1 MERTYTFEDL
11 LAALRRRRALA
22 LLVFVGVL
30 AGGVALA
37 TLLPDEYTATSTIQL
52 EPRRLTADFLPAQ
65 GIIPLE
71 DRMRTL
77 KHGILARPVLEQVVR
92 ETNFA
97 PDARTIDEAIEKLR
111 RSAEVRLEGEVPG
124 GPPAL
129 LFVVAVRGPDRER
142 VRAAADRLPR
152 VYEEMT
158 RKLLASQATALR
170 ATLDSEV
177 ERMARTLAEGERQI
191 LEFKKAHAGE
201 LPEESDANARA
212 SGRSQALLEMR
223 IGALLEAQRRRA
235 ALLGAVPEGATGA
248 GMAEGA
254 LDAAQRRVQAAEAA
268 YGADHPDVLRAR
280 RELEE
285 AISRRDQELDV
296 FRQQRI
302 DEGLKRVDSEVRD
315 HQLAIA
321 ELRGEIDRYA
331 RRADA
336 APRVGAELMALTRDY
351 DTLRAKYVSTVSR
364 RADAE
369 AAERLL
375 AADGPSLFRVV
386 EAAAVPTRPSAPDRS
401 GVALLAAIAA
411 IAAGLGAVAIR
422 EWLDGS
428 LRGPEDA
435 SGHGVPVLAAIPRI
449 GRGSASTR

>member
-1 MERTYTFEDL
+1 MGGDMERTYTFDDL
-11 LAALRRRRALA
+11 MAALRRRRALA
-22 LLVFVGVL
+22 LVVFAGVL
-30 AGGVALA
+30 AAGLALA
-37 TLLPDEYTATSTIQL
+37 ALLPAEYTATSTIQL
-52 EPRRLTADFLPAQ
+52 EPRRLTSEFLPAQ

-92 ETNFA
+92 DTDFA
-97 PDARTIDEAIEKLR
+97 PNARSIDEAIEKLR
-111 RSAEVRLEGEVPG
+111 RSTEVRLEGEVPG

-129 LFVVAVRGPDRER
+129 LFVVAVRGKDPEK
-142 VRAAADRLPR
+142 VRAAADRLPK

-158 RKLLASQATALR
+158 RKLLAAQAESLR
-170 ATLDSEV
+170 KTLDGEV
-177 ERMARTLAEGERQI
+177 AAMSKRLGEGERAI

-201 LPEESDANARA
+201 LPEESESNARA
-212 SGRSQALLEMR
+212 TGRAQALLELR
-223 IGALLEAQRRRA
+223 IGALIEAQRRRA
-235 ALLGAVPEGATGA
+235 ALLGAVPEGMTGA

-254 LDAAQRRVQAAEAA
+254 VDAAQRRVQAAEAA
-268 YGADHPDVLRAR
+268 YGTDHPDVKRAR

-302 DEGLKRVDSEVRD
+302 DEGLKRVDAEIRD
-315 HQLAIA
+315 HQAALSG
-321 ELRGEIDRYA
+321 LRKEIERYA
-331 RRADA
+331 LRADA

-351 DTLRAKYVSTVSR
+351 ETLRSKYVSTVSR

-375 AADGPSLFRVV
+375 EADGPGLFRVV
-386 EAAAVPTRPSAPDRS
+386 EAAAVPARPSAPDR
-401 GVALLAAIAA
+401 GRLALLAAIAA
-411 IAAGLGAVAIR
+411 IAAALGSVALR

-449 GRGSASTR
+449 GRGA

>member
-1 MERTYTFEDL
+1 MERTYTFDDL
-11 LAALRRRRALA
+11 MAALRRRRALA
-22 LLVFVGVL
+22 LVVFAGVL
-30 AGGVALA
+30 AAGLALA
-37 TLLPDEYTATSTIQL
+37 ALLPAEYTATSTIQL
-52 EPRRLTADFLPAQ
+52 EPRRVTAEFLPAQ

-92 ETNFA
+92 DVDFD
-97 PDARTIDEAIEKLR
+97 PGARSVDDAIEKLR
-111 RSAEVRLEGEVPG
+111 RSTEVRLEGEVPG

-129 LFVVAVRGPDRER
+129 LFVVAVRGKDPEK
-142 VRAAADRLPR
+142 VRAAADRLPK
-152 VYEEMT
+152 VYEERT
-158 RKLLASQATALR
+158 RRLLAAQAESLR
-170 ATLDSEV
+170 KTLDAEV
-177 ERMARTLAEGERQI
+177 AGMSKRLAEGERAI

-201 LPEESDANARA
+201 LPEESESNARA
-212 SGRSQALLEMR
+212 TGRAQALLEMR

-235 ALLGAVPEGATGA
+235 ALLGAVPEGMTGA

-254 LDAAQRRVQAAEAA
+254 VDAAQRRVQAAEAA
-268 YGADHPDVLRAR
+268 YGTDHPDVKRAR

-285 AISRRDQELDV
+285 AIARRDQELDL

-302 DEGLKRVDSEVRD
+302 DEGLKRVDAEIRD
-315 HQLAIA
+315 HERALAG
-321 ELRGEIDRYA
+321 LRKEIERYA
-331 RRADA
+331 LRADA

-351 DTLRAKYVSTVSR
+351 ETLRSKYVSTVSR
-364 RADAE
+364 QADAA

-375 AADGPSLFRVV
+375 EADGPSLFRVV
-386 EAAAVPTRPSAPDRS
+386 EAAAVPARPSAPDR
-401 GVALLAAIAA
+401 GRLALLAAIAA
-411 IAAGLGAVAIR
+411 VAAALGAAALR

-449 GRGSASTR
+449 GRGSAS

>member
-11 LAALRRRRALA
+11 MAALRRRRALA
-22 LLVFVGVL
+22 LVVFAGVL
-30 AGGVALA
+30 VAGLALA
-37 TLLPDEYTATSTIQL
+37 AVLPAEYTATSTIQL
-52 EPRRLTADFLPAQ
+52 EPRRLTAEFFPAQ

-92 ETNFA
+92 ETGFA
-97 PDARTIDEAIEKLR
+97 PKARDLDEAVEKLR

-129 LFVVAVRGPDRER
+129 LFVVAVRGRDPER
-142 VRAAADRLPR
+142 VRAAADRLPK

-158 RKLLASQATALR
+158 RKLLAAQAESLR
-170 ATLDSEV
+170 KTLDSEV
-177 ERMARTLAEGERQI
+177 AGMSKRLAEGERAL

-212 SGRSQALLEMR
+212 SGRAQALLEMR
-223 IGALLEAQRRRA
+223 IAALLEAQRRRA
-235 ALLGAVPEGATGA
+235 SLVGAVPEGMTGA

-254 LDAAQRRVQAAEAA
+254 VDGAHRRLQAAEAA
-268 YGADHPDVLRAR
+268 YGTDHPDVKRAQ
-280 RELEE
+280 RELDE
-285 AISRRDQELDV
+285 AIARRDQELDL
-296 FRQQRI
+296 FKQQRI
-302 DEGLKRVDSEVRD
+302 DEGLKRVDAEVRD
-315 HQLAIA
+315 HEAAIA
-321 ELRGEIDRYA
+321 GLRKEIERYALRG
-331 RRADA
+331 DA
-336 APRVGAELMALTRDY
+336 APRVGAELMALNRDY
-351 DTLRAKYVSTVSR
+351 ETLRAKYVSTVSR
-364 RADAE
+364 NADAA

-375 AADGPSLFRVV
+375 EADGPGLFRVI
-386 EAAAVPTRPSAPDRS
+386 EAAEVPARPSAPDRGRLS
-401 GVALLAAIAA
+401 LLAAIAA
-411 IAAGLGAVAIR
+411 FAASLGVVALR

-449 GRGSASTR
+449 GRGSAP